1 MTKRLGSY
9 THEYTERDLALYAL
23 GLGCGVNDLK
33 YVYECHQAFAALPT
47 FAVIPAHPLAMFV
60 PLEGY
65 IPGYDRVSVR
75 RGHPSQSVCSL
86 EADGSALQHHWLS
99 CSLSRQAVT
108 AQQLDP
114 RLSASVLFNYVHCS
128 IGLPGSVAGDTE
140 LGRSR
145 G

>member
-1 MTKRLGSY
+1 MPPAWPVQALMTKQLDSY

-23 GLGCGVNDLK
+23 GLGCGVDDLK

-65 IPGYDRVSVR
+65 IPRYDRVSES
-75 RGHPSQSVCSL
+75 RGHPSQRLCRL

-99 CSLSRQAVT
+99 CTLSRQAVL
-108 AQQLDP
+108 AQQLNP
-114 RLSASVLFNYVHCS
+114 RSSYSLSCVNMNV
-128 IGLPGSVAGDTE
+128 
-140 LGRSR
+140 
-145 G
+145 